1 MSAEGT
7 PAPPSLTPNVEAMTA
22 QEPEAPK
29 VFVSHAAADN
39 DRFALGFASRLR
51 ANGIDAWFDQWEL
64 GPGDKLV
71 DRIFEQGIG
80 QAKAFIVILS
90 KHSIDRPWVRA
101 ELDVAVVRQIESA
114 TKLIPIVLDGVQV
127 PEALRSTVWRPIA
140 DPSSY
145 DSEFDAIMHA
155 IFGTSARPPLGP
167 PPAYTSSPTLEGL
180 TPASSALL
188 IGLVRA
194 AVDHD
199 DYTLASSTWIR
210 QAGDAAGLSEDALV
224 LELHRLE
231 RAEYLDLPRTMGGP
245 RISHLTIRPA
255 GVLIALASQGFD
267 IESEVKR
274 IAACL
279 VNDGL
284 RSYPDLASASGL
296 QYLQLDLV
304 LKVLEGRRLVKADHY
319 LGGFKNSAVHRV
331 DPLLGEILQ

>member
-1 MSAEGT
+1 
-7 PAPPSLTPNVEAMTA
+7 MTG
-22 QEPEAPK
+22 QLDSKAPK

-39 DRFALGFASRLR
+39 DRFALGFATRLR

-127 PEALRSTVWRPIA
+127 PEALRSTVWRPIG

-145 DSEFDAIMHA
+145 DAEFDAIMHA

-167 PPAYTSSPTLEGL
+167 APAFSTASVLPDL

-188 IGLVRA
+188 FGLVHT
-194 AVDHD
+194 AVEHD
-199 DYTLASSTWIR
+199 DYTLGSPEWIH
-210 QAGDAAGLSEDALV
+210 QAGDAAGLSEAALTH
-224 LELHRLE
+224 ELHRLE
-231 RAEYLDLPRTMGGP
+231 RGNFIDLPRTIGGP
-245 RISHLTIRPA
+245 RISHLTITPI
-255 GVLIALASQGFD
+255 GVLAVLTAEGFDLDGELRRVAAVLTNEGVRGFPELAS
-267 IESEVKR
+267 IT
-274 IAACL
+274 
-279 VNDGL
+279 GL
-284 RSYPDLASASGL
+284 EF
-296 QYLQLDLV
+296 LQLDLV
-304 LKVLEGRRLVKADHY
+304 LKVLEARRLVRVRHF
-319 LGGFKNSAVHRV
+319 LGGFKNSKVGEV
-331 DPLLGEILQ
+331 DPLLAEILS